1 MFQTGSQINPALA
14 RIDYTPY
21 MQGAVAGA
29 QSIGQGIASLGQ
41 SIGSG
46 MEAYAKR
53 KKENKMMEA
62 SLKANINSLEG
73 LSKIASSL
81 SPQAQEQFNSTMQ
94 QLNDP
99 SIPLTEK
106 VALSEAAQKTV
117 GELINFGMQEKQKQE
132 QATIQQLG
140 YESAISGQP
149 IPLIYPQSV
158 RAPAAIQ
165 SLAIQ
170 GQLAN
175 IAETKAKTDAA
186 GVVKQPDLSFQEQQL
201 QEQIA
206 AFVQQ
211 TGKQPTSAEKAQIM
225 TNIARGAVPQPANP
239 YEAKVADQ
247 LFTLDQIAKA
257 APQQIANI
265 DEQIK
270 LLDEGKVN
278 VGFLGQIEQGI
289 GQIRALLGD
298 KEAAKAVTNTQ
309 VLESA
314 LGADLIGQIKSAGL
328 TTRSFDTPKEMDNL
342 RAALVGSTKLEPATL
357 RQIAELRKKNL
368 KLVIDDYN
376 KKVKSGAYERMYS
389 LYNQQ
394 PSVIELGAPMVSP
407 APAPAPTGGGIKI
420 GRFNVIQ
427 SQ

>member
-1 MFQTGSQINPALA
+1 MAFQTGSQINPALG

-29 QSIGQGIASLGQ
+29 QSIGQGLASLGQ
-41 SIGSG
+41 SVGAGI
-46 MEAYAKR
+46 EQYAKQ
-53 KKENKMMEA
+53 KKENKAMEA
-62 SLKANINSLEG
+62 NLKANINSLEG

-94 QLNDP
+94 KLNDP
-99 SIPLTEK
+99 NLSLTDK

-117 GELINFGMQEKQKQE
+117 GELINFGMQQKEKQD

-140 YESAISGQP
+140 YDAAISGQP

-158 RAPAAIQ
+158 RAPAALQ

-175 IAETKAKTDAA
+175 IAETRAKTAAA
-186 GVVKQPDLSFQEQQL
+186 GVVKKPDLSFQEQRVQAEVNAFTKRVGEPPNE
-201 QEQIA
+201 QEM
-206 AFVQQ
+206 
-211 TGKQPTSAEKAQIM
+211 AQIM
-225 TNIARGAVPQPANP
+225 ERVASGSVPQPANP

-247 LFTLDQIAKA
+247 LFTLDQVAKA
-257 APQQIANI
+257 APQQIENI

-278 VGFLGQIEQGI
+278 VGFLGQIEQGV

-328 TTRSFDTPKEMDNL
+328 TTRSFDTPKEMENL

-357 RQIAELRKKNL
+357 KKIAELRKKNL
-368 KLVIDDYN
+368 KLVINEYN
-376 KKVKSGAYERMYS
+376 RKVKSGSYERMYS
-389 LYNQQ
+389 LYNER
-394 PSVIELGAPMVSP
+394 PSEITLGAPTANDIFSQ
-407 APAPAPTGGGIKI
+407 ADAII
-420 GRFNVIQ
+420 GK
-427 SQ
+427 

>member
-1 MFQTGSQINPALA
+1 MAFQTGSQINPALG

-41 SIGSG
+41 SVASG
-46 MEAYAKR
+46 IEEYAKR

-81 SPQAQEQFNSTMQ
+81 SPQAQEQFNSTMH

-99 SIPLTEK
+99 SVPLTDK

-132 QATIQQLG
+132 QALSQQLA
-140 YESAISGQP
+140 YDAAVSGQS

-170 GQLAN
+170 SQLAN
-175 IAETKAKTDAA
+175 IAETRAKTAAA
-186 GVVKQPDLSFQEQQL
+186 GVVKQPDLSFQEQRVQAEVNAFTKRTGNL
-201 QEQIA
+201 PNEQEM
-206 AFVQQ
+206 
-211 TGKQPTSAEKAQIM
+211 AQIM
-225 TNIARGAVPQPANP
+225 NKVASGSVPQPVNP

-314 LGADLIGQIKSAGL
+314 LGSDLIGQIKSAGL

-342 RAALVGSTKLEPATL
+342 RAALVGSTRLEPATL

-394 PSVIELGAPMVSP
+394 PFVIDLGAPMVSP
-407 APAPAPTGGGIKI
+407 APAPAPTGGGMKNI
-420 GRFNVIQ
+420 VVDY
-427 SQ
+427 